1 MNCRDIQATDLPIMG
16 NYAFDG
22 ASDIKI
28 DGAKIISKDAF
39 WNQRTLLRKMR

>member
-1 MNCRDIQATDLPIMG
+1 MG

-22 ASDIKI
+22 ASDIEI

-39 WNQRTLLRKMR
+39 LNCENVVVKNAVMNI